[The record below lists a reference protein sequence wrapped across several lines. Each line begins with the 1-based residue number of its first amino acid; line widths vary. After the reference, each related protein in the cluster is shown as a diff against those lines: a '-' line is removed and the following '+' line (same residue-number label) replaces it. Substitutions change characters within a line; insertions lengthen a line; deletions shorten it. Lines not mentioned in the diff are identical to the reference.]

1 MKPRAQSCFWNQ
13 KDGPGP
19 AFQTSRCVPTLG
31 RLSWSV
37 PASLPPAQQT
47 EQRTSHRLVP
57 AASTYVRI
65 ARAPLLSPRKQ
76 HHAARPPPISLRRA
90 AHADP
95 GERPTA
101 PPRVPCPACRLR
113 TDGPAP
119 SSHGRTVPR
128 GGRTAR
134 GGWPALPHTSHI
146 AVTTPRATT
155 SFTSIHLIGP
165 LLETPA
171 RRAPG
176 LAGPVPPPHPGG
188 EGNYT
193 PVRPSRLPPITHLPQ
208 DNLLTASQ
216 PSARS

>member
-37 PASLPPAQQT
+37 SASLQPAQQT

-119 SSHGRTVPR
+119 SSHGAHSAQRRSYGARRVACITSHLAHRSHHTSRDDIIHLDPPHRPPPR
-128 GGRTAR
+128 DSSPASTWP
-134 GGWPALPHTSHI
+134 GWPRSPS
-146 AVTTPRATT
+146 
-155 SFTSIHLIGP
+155 
-165 LLETPA
+165 
-171 RRAPG
+171 
-176 LAGPVPPPHPGG
+176 
-188 EGNYT
+188 
-193 PVRPSRLPPITHLPQ
+193 PSR
-208 DNLLTASQ
+208 
-216 PSARS
+216 RRR

>member
-1 MKPRAQSCFWNQ
+1 MVDEWARGSS
-13 KDGPGP
+13 
-19 AFQTSRCVPTLG
+19 AFGQVVEYRYFGIHHRIGDAEV
-31 RLSWSV
+31 SV
-37 PASLPPAQQT
+37 PGDDKLLPSCASLAAPPCNLAGAALQQDEGHGHAPQQCTCLVQLEYTSVVARTQIRESAQRHLRVCLVLPVDFA
-47 EQRTSHRLVP
+47 RT
-57 AASTYVRI
+57 
-65 ARAPLLSPRKQ
+65 AP
-76 HHAARPPPISLRRA
+76 RRA
-90 AHADP
+90 A
-95 GERPTA
+95 T
-101 PPRVPCPACRLR
+101 V
-113 TDGPAP
+113 
-119 SSHGRTVPR
+119 RTVPR

-193 PVRPSRLPPITHLPQ
+193 PVRPSRLPHHTPT
-208 DNLLTASQ
+208 TGQ
-216 PSARS
+216 PFDGEPAQRPLVKK